1 MRFSKAASLV
11 LASRILSV
19 TALPTD
25 AVGSAIQVTHMGDE
39 LLQEIELPL
48 LQEVELD
55 SSNNLE
61 KREPITLTTIALTAA
76 GTWATEASLNAIVD
90 HIKKTAHN
98 WNEDREKTTQY
109 TTQEM
114 WKDNTNHG
122 KWPAAICYNMAYDI
136 NDRSKI
142 SGYSTDATVGRVV
155 SEKLTKGSLSTDWD
169 CFYVAKGG
177 VVTIKGDGGYAN
189 LAMVHA
195 RGVCDYSKPR
205 GQKYWR
211 LQC

>member
-1 MRFSKAASLV
+1 MRFSNAVSLV
-11 LASRILSV
+11 LASRILSA

-39 LLQEIELPL
+39 LLQEMELPL
-48 LQEVELD
+48 LQGVELD

-114 WKDNTNHG
+114 
-122 KWPAAICYNMAYDI
+122 
-136 NDRSKI
+136 SKI